1 MLRVYIVDDE
11 PLARDELK
19 YLLLRSKEAEI
30 AGESDCIDN
39 ALADIHILKPDLVF
53 LDIELADENGL
64 NIAKRLGEYN
74 PTPALIFA
82 TAYDEY
88 ALQAFDLNAVDYIL
102 KPFEEERILKAL
114 EKVKRT
120 RGINNVQ
127 QRPGTQPVREV
138 KGKIPVLVDD
148 RIILLNCRDILY
160 LESRDG
166 KCIIK
171 TKELEY
177 KISDALVMIEMK
189 INDGSFLRVHRS
201 FIVNVDQIAE
211 IEPWFN
217 STYNLTMEGGSKVPV
232 SRTYVKEL
240 RMLVGF

>member
-19 YLLLRSKEAEI
+19 YLILRSKEAEF
-30 AGESDCIDN
+30 AGESDCVDH

-64 NIAKRLGEYN
+64 SIAKKLGELD
-74 PTPALIFA
+74 PAPALIFA

-102 KPFEEERILKAL
+102 KPFEEERICKAI
-114 EKVKRT
+114 EKVKKSK
-120 RGINNVQ
+120 GIGLEQ
-127 QRPGTQPVREV
+127 QRTTVQPIREV
-138 KGKIPVLVDD
+138 KGKIPVLIDE
-148 RIILLNCRDILY
+148 RIVLLNCRDILF

-171 TKELEY
+171 TKDMEY
-177 KISDALVMIEMK
+177 RVSDALVMIEKK
-189 INDGSFLRVHRS
+189 INEGAFLRVHRS
-201 FIVNVDQIAE
+201 YIVNLDQITE

-217 STYNLTMEGGSKVPV
+217 STYNLTMEDGSKVPV

-240 RMLVGF
+240 KMLVGF

>member
-19 YLLLRSKEAEI
+19 YLILRSKEAEI
-30 AGESDCIDN
+30 AGESDCVDH

-64 NIAKRLGEYN
+64 SIAKKLGELD
-74 PTPALIFA
+74 PAPALIFA

-102 KPFEEERILKAL
+102 KPFEEERICKAID
-114 EKVKRT
+114 KVKKSK
-120 RGINNVQ
+120 GIGLEQ
-127 QRPGTQPVREV
+127 QRTAVQPIREV
-138 KGKIPVLVDD
+138 KGKIPVLIDE
-148 RIILLNCRDILY
+148 RIVLLNCRDILF

-171 TKELEY
+171 TKHMEY
-177 KISDALVMIEMK
+177 RVSDALVMIEKK
-189 INDGSFLRVHRS
+189 INEGAFLRVHRS
-201 FIVNVDQIAE
+201 YIVNLDQITE

-217 STYNLTMEGGSKVPV
+217 STYNLTMEDGSKVPV

-240 RMLVGF
+240 KMLVGF

>member
-19 YLLLRSKEAEI
+19 YLLLRCKVAEI
-30 AGESDCIDN
+30 VGESDCVDN

-64 NIAKRLGEYN
+64 NIAKKLGEYN
-74 PTPALIFA
+74 PAPALIFA

-177 KISDALVMIEMK
+177 KISDALVMIEKK
-189 INDGSFLRVHRS
+189 INDGAFLRVHRS
-201 FIVNVDQIAE
+201 FIVNVDKIAE

>member
-1 MLRVYIVDDE
+1 MLRMYIVDDE

-19 YLLLRSKEAEI
+19 YLLLRCKVAEI
-30 AGESDCIDN
+30 VGESDCVDN

-64 NIAKRLGEYN
+64 NIAKKLGEYN
-74 PTPALIFA
+74 PAPALIFA

-148 RIILLNCRDILY
+148 RIILLNCSDILY

-171 TKELEY
+171 TKTMEY
-177 KISDALVMIEMK
+177 KVGDALVMIEKK
-189 INDGSFLRVHRS
+189 IKDGAFLRVHRS

>member
-19 YLLLRSKEAEI
+19 YLILRSKEAEI
-30 AGESDCIDN
+30 AGESDCVDH

-64 NIAKRLGEYN
+64 SIAKKLGELD
-74 PTPALIFA
+74 PAPALIFA

-102 KPFEEERILKAL
+102 KPFEEERICKAI
-114 EKVKRT
+114 EKVKKSK
-120 RGINNVQ
+120 GIGLEQ
-127 QRPGTQPVREV
+127 QRTAVQPIREV
-138 KGKIPVLVDD
+138 KGKIPVLIDE
-148 RIILLNCRDILY
+148 RIVLLNCRDILF

-171 TKELEY
+171 TKDMEY
-177 KISDALVMIEMK
+177 RVSDALIMIEKK
-189 INDGSFLRVHRS
+189 INEGAFLRVHRS
-201 FIVNVDQIAE
+201 YIVNLDQITE

-217 STYNLTMEGGSKVPV
+217 STYNLTMEDGSKVPV

-240 RMLVGF
+240 KMLVGF

>member
-64 NIAKRLGEYN
+64 NIAKKLGEYN
-74 PTPALIFA
+74 PAPALVFA

-88 ALQAFDLNAVDYIL
+88 ALQAFDLNAVDYVL

-127 QRPGTQPVREV
+127 HHPKVLPVREV

-148 RIILLNCRDILY
+148 RIILLNCSDILY

-171 TKELEY
+171 TKTMEY
-177 KISDALVMIEMK
+177 KVGDALVMIEKK
-189 INDGSFLRVHRS
+189 IKDGAFLRVHRS

>member
-19 YLLLRSKEAEI
+19 YLILRSKEAEI
-30 AGESDCIDN
+30 AGESDCVDH

-64 NIAKRLGEYN
+64 SIAKKLGELD
-74 PTPALIFA
+74 PAPALIFA

-102 KPFEEERILKAL
+102 KPFEEERICKAI
-114 EKVKRT
+114 EKVKKSK
-120 RGINNVQ
+120 GIGLEQ
-127 QRPGTQPVREV
+127 QRTTVQPIREV
-138 KGKIPVLVDD
+138 KGKIPVLIDE
-148 RIILLNCRDILY
+148 RIVLLNCRDILF

-171 TKELEY
+171 TKDMEY
-177 KISDALVMIEMK
+177 RVSDALIMIEKK
-189 INDGSFLRVHRS
+189 INEGAFLRVHRS
-201 FIVNVDQIAE
+201 YIVNLDQITE

-217 STYNLTMEGGSKVPV
+217 STYNLTMEDGSKVPV

-240 RMLVGF
+240 KMLVGF

>member
-64 NIAKRLGEYN
+64 NIAKKLGEYN
-74 PTPALIFA
+74 PAPALVFA

-120 RGINNVQ
+120 IGINNVQ
-127 QRPGTQPVREV
+127 YRLKSQPVREV

-148 RIILLNCRDILY
+148 RIILLNCRDILF
-160 LESRDG
+160 LESREG

-171 TKELEY
+171 TKEMEY
-177 KISDALVMIEMK
+177 KVGDALVMIEKK
-189 INDGSFLRVHRS
+189 INDGAFLRVHRS

-240 RMLVGF
+240 RMLVGI

>member
-19 YLLLRSKEAEI
+19 YLILRSKEAEI
-30 AGESDCIDN
+30 AGESDCVDH

-64 NIAKRLGEYN
+64 SIAKKLGELD
-74 PTPALIFA
+74 PAPALIFA

-102 KPFEEERILKAL
+102 KPFEEERICKAI
-114 EKVKRT
+114 EKVKKSK
-120 RGINNVQ
+120 GIGLEQ
-127 QRPGTQPVREV
+127 QRTTVQPIREV
-138 KGKIPVLVDD
+138 KGKIPVLIDE
-148 RIILLNCRDILY
+148 RIVLLNCRDILF

-171 TKELEY
+171 TKDMEY
-177 KISDALVMIEMK
+177 RVSDALVMIEKK
-189 INDGSFLRVHRS
+189 INEGAFLRVHRS
-201 FIVNVDQIAE
+201 YIVNLDQITE

-217 STYNLTMEGGSKVPV
+217 STYNLTMEDGSKVPV

-240 RMLVGF
+240 KMLVGF

>member
-19 YLLLRSKEAEI
+19 YLILRSKAAEI
-30 AGESDCIDN
+30 AGESDCVDH

-64 NIAKRLGEYN
+64 SIAKKLRELD
-74 PTPALIFA
+74 PAPALVFA

-102 KPFEEERILKAL
+102 KPFEEERILQAL
-114 EKVKRT
+114 KKVKKTKGAEWDLKRAA
-120 RGINNVQ
+120 VQ
-127 QRPGTQPVREV
+127 PIREV

-148 RIILLNCRDILY
+148 RIILLNCRDILFM
-160 LESRDG
+160 ESREG

-171 TKELEY
+171 TKEMEY
-177 KISDALVMIEMK
+177 KVSDALVVIEKK
-189 INDGSFLRVHRS
+189 INEGAFLRVHRS
-201 FIVNVDQIAE
+201 YIVNVDHIAE

-217 STYNLTMEGGSKVPV
+217 STYNLTMEDGSKVPV

-240 RMLVGF
+240 KMLVGI

>member
-64 NIAKRLGEYN
+64 NIAKKLGEYN
-74 PTPALIFA
+74 PAPALVFA

-88 ALQAFDLNAVDYIL
+88 ALQAFDLNAVDYVL

-127 QRPGTQPVREV
+127 HRPKVLPVREV

-148 RIILLNCRDILY
+148 RIILLNCSDILY

-171 TKELEY
+171 TKTMEY
-177 KISDALVMIEMK
+177 KVGDALVMIEKK
-189 INDGSFLRVHRS
+189 IKDGAFLRVHRS

>member
-19 YLLLRSKEAEI
+19 YLLLRTKEAEI
-30 AGESDCIDN
+30 VGENDCVDN
-39 ALADIHILKPDLVF
+39 ALADIHVLKPELVF

-64 NIAKRLGEYN
+64 GIAQKLGEYN
-74 PTPALIFA
+74 PAPAIVFA

-102 KPFEEERILKAL
+102 KPFEEERISKAL
-114 EKVKRT
+114 EKVKKT
-120 RGINNVQ
+120 RGVDKEQ
-127 QRPGTQPVREV
+127 QRSMAQPVREV

-148 RIILLNCRDILY
+148 RIVLLNCRDILF

-166 KCIIK
+166 KCVIK
-171 TKELEY
+171 TKDMEY
-177 KISDALVMIEMK
+177 KISDALVMIEKK
-189 INDGSFLRVHRS
+189 INEGAFLRVHRS
-201 FIVNVDQIAE
+201 FVVNVEQIAE

-217 STYNLTMEGGSKVPV
+217 STYNLTMEDGSKVPV

-240 RMLVGF
+240 KMLVGF